1 MITCINISLGRP
13 HVITSSNDSNTPA
26 SSLLRPVL
34 SSSSPIMKLVAASS
48 VGRPVG
54 ATSSVVRPVSATSSV
69 VRPVSATSSVV
80 RPVSATSSVVRPVSA
95 TSSVVRPVSATSSVG
110 RPVGASS
117 VVRPVSATS
126 SVVRPVSAT
135 SSVVRPVSA
144 TSSVGRPVGASS
156 VVRPVSATSSV
167 GRPVVATSS
176 VGRPVVATSSVGR
189 PVVAASSVGRPVVAT
204 SSVGR
209 PVGASSV
216 VRPVSATSSVVRPVS
231 ATSSVVR
238 PVSAT
243 SSVGRPVDAS
253 SVVRPVV
260 ATSSVGRPVVATS
273 SVGRPVVATFSVGRP
288 VVATSSVGRPVGASS
303 VVRPD
308 SELWISDLGLFF
320 KDKKILQSDE
330 WLNDNII
337 QAAQVLLKGQFG
349 SDIAGW
355 QSPLLGQ
362 VAQFKT
368 VIDKP
373 FLQTMHISNHWILVS
388 NMPYNKES
396 NNIYIYDSLLTSIS
410 DSIVNTVC
418 SFFKW
423 RATDPLN
430 FDMVNLQRQTNSYDC
445 GVFCVAFATELAY
458 GGDPA
463 KCSWYLSRMR
473 SHLIQGLEN
482 QKLQPFPKMGRRT
495 VRLGARIFKSRQITI
510 YCVCRMPNDPQKAM
524 VQCCSCLKWFHI
536 DCCIPDKSVDLS
548 EKWSCSE
555 CSFIMK
561 LHE

>member
-1 MITCINISLGRP
+1 
-13 HVITSSNDSNTPA
+13 
-26 SSLLRPVL
+26 
-34 SSSSPIMKLVAASS
+34 MKLVAASS

-54 ATSSVVRPVSATSSV
+54 ATSSVGRPVVATSSV
-69 VRPVSATSSVV
+69 GRPVVATSSVG
-80 RPVSATSSVVRPVSA
+80 RPVGASSVVRTVSA

-189 PVVAASSVGRPVVAT
+189 PVVAT

-216 VRPVSATSSVVRPVS
+216 VRPVSATSSV
-231 ATSSVVR
+231 
-238 PVSAT
+238 
-243 SSVGRPVDAS
+243 G
-253 SVVRPVV
+253 RPVV

-273 SVGRPVVATFSVGRP
+273 SVGRPVVATSSVGRP
-288 VVATSSVGRPVGASS
+288 VVATSSVGRPVVATSSVGRPVVATSSAGRPVGASS

-308 SELWISDLGLFF
+308 SEFWISDLGLFF
-320 KDKKILQSDE
+320 EDKKILQSDE

-388 NMPYNKES
+388 NMPYIKES

-410 DSIVNTVC
+410 DAIVNTVC

-423 RATDPLN
+423 RATDHFN

-482 QKLQPFPKMGRRT
+482 RKLQPFPKMGRCT

-510 YCVCRMPNDPQKAM
+510 YCVCHMPNDPQKAM
-524 VQCCSCLKWFHI
+524 VQCCSCLKWLHI
-536 DCCIPDKSVDLS
+536 DCCIPD
-548 EKWSCSE
+548 
-555 CSFIMK
+555 
-561 LHE
+561 